1 MENLAFEQRD
11 SGLYKA
17 ILSASVKSVA
27 LLPRSKESFNRNYTI
42 NYLAQQIDAT
52 LDKRIKDI
60 PVLKCWVWGNQE
72 PNALAIKAKYP
83 KLAIME

>member
-1 MENLAFEQRD
+1 MLILRIRGRKHYTKFENSNQIDKQMENLAFEQRD

-42 NYLAQQIDAT
+42 NYLA
-52 LDKRIKDI
+52 
-60 PVLKCWVWGNQE
+60 
-72 PNALAIKAKYP
+72 
-83 KLAIME
+83 